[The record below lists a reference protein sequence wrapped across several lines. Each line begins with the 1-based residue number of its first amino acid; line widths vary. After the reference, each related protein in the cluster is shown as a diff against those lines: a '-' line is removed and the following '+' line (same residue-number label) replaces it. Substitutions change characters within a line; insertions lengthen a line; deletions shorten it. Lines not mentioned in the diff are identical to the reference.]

1 LELDERARTHQGAAR
16 KEAMRFL
23 ALGIVVLAIGWP
35 TVSYAE
41 A

>member
-1 LELDERARTHQGAAR
+1 VTARPLLGQA
-16 KEAMRFL
+16 KLL
-23 ALGIVVLAIGWP
+23 ALGLIALAIGWP